1 MNMNTINARGIQKSF
16 VKTKIEWLARL
27 RRKTDDEILRQNKD
41 IAFYSANYGK
51 TYADALK
58 QLKLEIE
65 INRPEKATPKPKVT
79 KLSEPELG
87 HWEFVNTG
95 RGGQERFWVTAPRLN

>member
-1 MNMNTINARGIQKSF
+1 MNMNAIHARGIQKSF
-16 VKTKIEWLARL
+16 VKNKTEWLDRL

-79 KLSEPELG
+79 KLSEPDPG

>member
-1 MNMNTINARGIQKSF
+1 MNLHTVNSRGIQKSF
-16 VKTKIEWLARL
+16 VKTTAEWLVRL
-27 RRKTDDEILRQNKD
+27 RRKSDDEILRQNKD

-65 INRPEKATPKPKVT
+65 INRPEKATPKPKIA

-95 RGGQERFWVTAPRLN
+95 RGGTERFWITAEKMN